1 MQQTVSMRLRIIPD
15 SCQAELLKRTMKV
28 YSEACNYVSDYIF
41 RTHDLTQSGLQKAL
55 YYSIRESFSLPAQ
68 MAQSVMRTAISA
80 FKTILTNEKK
90 WIMPDFRHLQLDLV
104 RNRDWSFTKDMTV
117 LSLNTLEGR
126 IKVSFYRQGYEKYFS
141 DGYRFGTAKP
151 VYKRG
156 KFYVHIPV
164 TYEIDELSMPDVVNV
179 VGIDRGIR
187 FLAVSYDDNG
197 KTVFY
202 DGSQVKV
209 KRAHF
214 KDTRKS
220 LQEKGTPSARKKL
233 REIGQRENRYV
244 NDVNHCIAKALVTSN
259 PEGTLFVLED
269 LSGIRGATERVRKGN
284 RYLTVSWPCHDLE
297 QKLIYKAAANHQRVV
312 KVDPAYTSQT
322 CPECGHTE
330 KANRDKRN
338 HIFRCTCCGY
348 TSNDDRIGAMNLHR
362 MGREL
367 TVPGADARE

>member
-1 MQQTVSMRLRIIPD
+1 M
-15 SCQAELLKRTMKV
+15 
-28 YSEACNYVSDYIF
+28 
-41 RTHDLTQSGLQKAL
+41 
-55 YYSIRESFSLPAQ
+55 
-68 MAQSVMRTAISA
+68 
-80 FKTILTNEKK
+80 
-90 WIMPDFRHLQLDLV
+90 
-104 RNRDWSFTKDMTV
+104 
-117 LSLNTLEGR
+117 
-126 IKVSFYRQGYEKYFS
+126 
-141 DGYRFGTAKP
+141 
-151 VYKRG
+151 
-156 KFYVHIPV
+156 
-164 TYEIDELSMPDVVNV
+164 
-179 VGIDRGIR
+179 
-187 FLAVSYDDNG
+187 
-197 KTVFY
+197 
-202 DGSQVKV
+202 

-322 CPECGHTE
+322 CPECGHSE

>member
-1 MQQTVSMRLRIIPD
+1 MQQTVTMRLRIIPD
-15 SCQAELLKRTMKV
+15 SCQAELLKKTMKA
-28 YSEACNYVSDYIF
+28 YSEACNYVSDHIF
-41 RTHDLTQSGLQKAL
+41 RTHDMTQSGLQKAL

-68 MAQSVMRTAISA
+68 MAQSVMRTAVSRY
-80 FKTILTNEKK
+80 KTILTNEKK
-90 WIMPDFRHLQLDLV
+90 WIRPDFRHLQLDLV
-104 RNRDWSFTKDMTV
+104 RNRDWSFSKDMTV

-141 DGYRFGTAKP
+141 DGYRFGTAKL

-164 TYEIDELSMPDVVNV
+164 TYEVDELSMQDVVNV

-197 KTVFY
+197 RTVFY

-284 RYLTVSWPCHDLE
+284 RYLTVSWPYYDLE

-322 CPECGHTE
+322 CPVCGHTE
-330 KANRDKRN
+330 RANRDKRN

-367 TVPGADARE
+367 TVPDADARE